1 MLFRIIIVH
10 LSTETF
16 TEGNT
21 LLRKIQARDNYLSQ
35 VNSHYSV
42 LPNLNRSATFL
53 DDAWYLLEFL
63 DTDSCFIRVHLD
75 GSLDYTF

>member
-21 LLRKIQARDNYLSQ
+21 LRKIQARDNYLSQ
-35 VNSHYSV
+35 MNFHYSV

-53 DDAWYLLEFL
+53 DDA
-63 DTDSCFIRVHLD
+63 
-75 GSLDYTF
+75 